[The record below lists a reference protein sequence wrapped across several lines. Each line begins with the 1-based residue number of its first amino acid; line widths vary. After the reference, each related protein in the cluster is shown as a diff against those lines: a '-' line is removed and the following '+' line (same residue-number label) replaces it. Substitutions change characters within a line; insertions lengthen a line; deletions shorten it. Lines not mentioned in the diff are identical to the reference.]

1 MCSSPRQWVI
11 PRRSNDAG
19 QDITYTFNW
28 DNKLRKAEWPGNNSI
43 ELKYD
48 PLGNRVY
55 KKSTASGSATERKYI
70 VDITGELPVIL
81 MEIDPASGNIMRT
94 YIYANSEILAQH
106 DGDTSAD
113 RYFYLHDRLGS
124 VRLVID
130 DEGGV
135 QDYYTYEPF
144 GQTIE
149 SGGTLENPFRFTG
162 QYYDQE
168 IEEYY
173 LRARQ
178 YNPQIARFT
187 SRDPIRGEFTEPQT
201 LHLYL
206 YCINDPIN
214 RVDLTGN
221 RPVWAMY
228 EFWAE
233 IGGEVVKGAAAT
245 LDGVNP
251 IPFWNPFEHVYA
263 NEDGTVDRIYLESR
277 MWGSVART
285 SASFALNAWA
295 VRSMLA
301 AAPGG
306 SVTATFAER
315 LLVGA
320 FWPGVIAGEAGS
332 AVSLTWGTSSALLGV
347 AGIADNFFD
356 FLDLLE

>member
-1 MCSSPRQWVI
+1 MLLFAS
-11 PRRSNDAG
+11 
-19 QDITYTFNW
+19 
-28 DNKLRKAEWPGNNSI
+28 
-43 ELKYD
+43 LK
-48 PLGNRVY
+48 
-55 KKSTASGSATERKYI
+55 KK
-70 VDITGELPVIL
+70 
-81 MEIDPASGNIMRT
+81 
-94 YIYANSEILAQH
+94 YIYADRQILAQH
-106 DGDTSAD
+106 DIDEGEEEDFK
-113 RYFYLHDRLGS
+113 YFYLHDRLGS

-130 DEGGV
+130 DQSAV
-135 QDYYTYEPF
+135 KNTYTYEPF
-144 GQTIE
+144 GEMFATE
-149 SGGTLENPFRFTG
+149 CTETTENPFKFTG
-162 QYYDQE
+162 QYFDSE

-178 YNPQIARFT
+178 YNPHLARFT

-206 YCINDPIN
+206 YCGNDPIN